1 MTPED
6 EKLLTLARS
15 ARART
20 QAAQGAAVRDE
31 TGRSYA
37 GATVALP
44 SLQISALELAVA
56 QAAAAGAR
64 GLEALVVVAGD
75 APDVACARDLGGPGV
90 PVWHCDSRGEVLSEG
105 ST

>member
-15 ARART
+15 ARGRT

-37 GATVALP
+37 GATVSLP
-44 SLQISALELAVA
+44 SLQITALELAVA
-56 QAAAAGAR
+56 EAVAAGAR
-64 GLEALVVVAGD
+64 GLEAVVVVAGD
-75 APDVACARDLGGPGV
+75 TPDIACVRDLGGTGV
-90 PVWHCDSRGEVLSEG
+90 PVWHCDARGEVLSE
-105 ST
+105 SAS